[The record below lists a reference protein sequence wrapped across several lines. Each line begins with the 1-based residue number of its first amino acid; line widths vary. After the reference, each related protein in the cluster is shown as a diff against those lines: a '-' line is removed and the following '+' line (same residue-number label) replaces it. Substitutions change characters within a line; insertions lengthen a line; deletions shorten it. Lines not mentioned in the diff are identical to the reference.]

1 MASDTAMSQR
11 AEGLGLPP
19 NCPGNVAPRV
29 PGASG
34 ELDLD
39 KSARGGVMQTRWELG
54 CGEGGH
60 IAGDATRSQ
69 RAEGLGVPPNCPGNA
84 VPGPS
89 PECGVRRGVPRGLGG
104 APLEGGWVSRLL
116 LALW

>member
-1 MASDTAMSQR
+1 
-11 AEGLGLPP
+11 
-19 NCPGNVAPRV
+19 
-29 PGASG
+29 
-34 ELDLD
+34 
-39 KSARGGVMQTRWELG
+39 MQTRWELG

-60 IAGDATRSQ
+60 IAGDGARSQ

>member
-1 MASDTAMSQR
+1 
-11 AEGLGLPP
+11 
-19 NCPGNVAPRV
+19 
-29 PGASG
+29 
-34 ELDLD
+34 
-39 KSARGGVMQTRWELG
+39 MQTRWELG

-89 PECGVRRGVPRGLGG
+89 PECGVRRGVQTTSTPGAAPKPPICGAVNFAASLPAGCGCVPRL
-104 APLEGGWVSRLL
+104 RLQPH
-116 LALW
+116 AKC